1 MKGDKKKT
9 IRNPYAEVMREYFQS
24 KTIPDKKKKENKDKA
39 RKKINPRD
47 Y

>member
-1 MKGDKKKT
+1 MKGEKGKK
-9 IRNPYAEVMREYFQS
+9 IRNPYDGVMREYFQS